1 MMRQAQQRIHRYRAV
16 DMRLGDFLK
25 KAGSTA
31 LKTAFPRASGA
42 IEAIS
47 GIVGEKL
54 TGDETGDEIALKL
67 TPAQLDRE
75 IDLKI
80 VESNNYAEV
89 AIAQEMNNGSTR
101 PKIAQQMS
109 DLFCHIAYASFGL
122 IVVAIGGDAATE
134 SKHEFTKIV
143 TTNLHWIIGALAVPA
158 LGIVQQ
164 YYVRRSDDKR
174 NAHSAGSG
182 MPLPPNAGIFSK
194 IKDVFR

>member
-1 MMRQAQQRIHRYRAV
+1 MK
-16 DMRLGDFLK
+16 LGDFLK

-31 LKTAFPRASGA
+31 LKVAFPQYGA
-42 IEAIS
+42 AIDVIG

-54 TGDETGDEIALKL
+54 TGNETGDEIAEKL
-67 TPAQLDRE
+67 SPEQLDRE
-75 IDLKI
+75 IDLQI

-89 AIAQEMNNGSTR
+89 AIAQEMSNGSTR

-122 IVVAIGGDAATE
+122 IVLAIGGDAATE
-134 SKHEFTKIV
+134 GKHEFTKIV

-164 YYVRRSDDKR
+164 YFARRSDDKR

-194 IKDVFR
+194 VMDVLKR